1 MESGFF
7 GFAISEQAGVIYS
20 SGTKQF
26 NATTRDTVGR
36 AVALALQRPEAE
48 NRYIYIADVTTTQNE
63 ILRELERQS
72 GVKWKV
78 VEKNA
83 HTHREDGEVLLKE
96 GNFPLAASKLLLGN
110 LYGEGHGTLVDD
122 TLLENGAL
130 GLKKVALD
138 KVITD
143 ALRKSMQAVN

>member
-7 GFAISEQAGVIYS
+7 GFAIAGQTGVIYS
-20 SGTKQF
+20 AGTKRF
-26 NATTRDTVGR
+26 NATTRDTIGR

-72 GVKWKV
+72 GAKWKV
-78 VEKNA
+78 TAKNA
-83 HTHREDGEVLLKE
+83 HTHREEGEAHLKE
-96 GNFPLAASKLLLGN
+96 GNFLMAASKLLLGN
-110 LYGEGHGTLVDD
+110 LYGEGHGTLIDD
-122 TLLENGAL
+122 DLLENGPL
-130 GLKKVALD
+130 GLKTVELD

-143 ALRKSMQAVN
+143 ALRKSIPVN